1 MTSFSSIF
9 KELTKSKLRLVRRLA
24 FLQIVVG
31 VLLGFWAL
39 LRMAF
44 QGESKS
50 YMLTA
55 FITITPLFDLAYL
68 FLSSRKNEQ
77 VYASQT
83 WRLAPIKNS
92 ALLFANL
99 GSAIIDGIFLV
110 ILQIAMIVI
119 AGLPVIITSEF
130 WQTTF
135 KNFGSIG
142 EGKLWQD
149 IHLADLLSVILLI
162 ILIGMFIYLAVSLI
176 NFTGKIVSDF
186 LPEKISKL
194 VYFLVVVSLTCIG
207 LIFLMNVYWFVMN
220 SLTGFLQN
228 GMFLTTLSKDAIDV
242 RSNLT
247 ENYLTMAVVLVVDII
262 LIIVNIFLLNK
273 YHEAKI

>member
-110 ILQIAMIVI
+110 ILQIVMIII
-119 AGLPVIITSEF
+119 AGLPVIITNEF

-194 VYFLVVVSLTCIG
+194 VYFLVVVSLTCVG
-207 LIFLMNVYWFVMN
+207 LIFLMNIYWFVMN

>member
-1 MTSFSSIF
+1 
-9 KELTKSKLRLVRRLA
+9 
-24 FLQIVVG
+24 
-31 VLLGFWAL
+31 
-39 LRMAF
+39 
-44 QGESKS
+44 
-50 YMLTA
+50 MLTA

-110 ILQIAMIVI
+110 ILQIVMIVI
-119 AGLPVIITSEF
+119 AGLPVIITNEF

>member
-24 FLQIVVG
+24 LLQIVVG

-39 LRMAF
+39 LKMAF

-110 ILQIAMIVI
+110 ILQIVMIVI
-119 AGLPVIITSEF
+119 AGLPVIITNEF

>member
-1 MTSFSSIF
+1 
-9 KELTKSKLRLVRRLA
+9 
-24 FLQIVVG
+24 
-31 VLLGFWAL
+31 
-39 LRMAF
+39 MAF

-110 ILQIAMIVI
+110 ILQIVMIVI
-119 AGLPVIITSEF
+119 AGLPVIITNEF

>member
-24 FLQIVVG
+24 LLQIVVG
-31 VLLGFWAL
+31 VLLGLWAL
-39 LRMAF
+39 LKMAF

-110 ILQIAMIVI
+110 ILQIVMIVI
-119 AGLPVIITSEF
+119 AGLPVIITNEF

>member
-24 FLQIVVG
+24 LLQIVVG

-39 LRMAF
+39 LKMAF

-110 ILQIAMIVI
+110 ILQIVMIVI
-119 AGLPVIITSEF
+119 AGLPVIITNEF

-149 IHLADLLSVILLI
+149 IHLADLLSVVLLI

>member
-24 FLQIVVG
+24 LLQIVVG

-39 LRMAF
+39 LKMAF

-50 YMLTA
+50 YMLSA

-110 ILQIAMIVI
+110 ILQIVMIVI
-119 AGLPVIITSEF
+119 AGLPVIITNEF